1 MRSAAALLA
10 LLASTVACG
19 GPPASS
25 QPTANAP
32 AAPTLPTGDPTL
44 RDPALQPLAFLVG
57 AWRADD
63 GAVEIWTPA
72 GDALF
77 GVSFPG
83 AGGGFECVIL
93 SVVDGAITYRA
104 MPAGKP
110 AVPFVLDAPP
120 LTARDARFTNPMHD
134 DPQVIH
140 YLRQRDQLGARV
152 SRLDGSNAIQFS
164 FTRFAAD
171 PAPALA
177 DADRQFAADTA
188 RDGAAGWARWFAPD
202 GAMLRASERIEGHA
216 AIQALMAPLLD
227 DPAKELRW
235 EPVASG
241 LAPAE
246 DLGFTVGEAH
256 IVDGDQPTWY
266 GAYVTI
272 WQRQADG
279 TWRVRFDTGDDD
291 AVSLTSRGRGDG

>member
-1 MRSAAALLA
+1 MRTAAALLA
-10 LLASTVACG
+10 SLGLLVACG
-19 GPPASS
+19 GPSATS
-25 QPTANAP
+25 QPTASAP
-32 AAPTLPTGDPTL
+32 AAPASPTDAPTL
-44 RDPALQPLAFLVG
+44 RDAALQPLAFLVG
-57 AWRADD
+57 AWRSDD
-63 GAVEIWTPA
+63 GLVEIWTPA

-104 MPAGKP
+104 MPGGKP

-120 LTARDARFTNPMHD
+120 LTARDARFTNPAHD

-140 YLRQRDQLGARV
+140 YLRQRDQLGARI
-152 SRLDGSNAIQFS
+152 SRLDGSNASQLG

-171 PAPALA
+171 PAPVLA
-177 DADRQFAADTA
+177 DADRRFAADTA
-188 RDGAAGWARWFAPD
+188 RDGAAGWASWFAPD
-202 GAMLRASERIEGHA
+202 GAMLRAAERIEGHA

-241 LAPAE
+241 LAPAG

-256 IVDGDQPTWY
+256 IVDGDRTTWY

-279 TWRVRFDTGDDD
+279 TWRVLFDTGDDD
-291 AVSLTSRGRGDG
+291 AVSLASGGRGDA